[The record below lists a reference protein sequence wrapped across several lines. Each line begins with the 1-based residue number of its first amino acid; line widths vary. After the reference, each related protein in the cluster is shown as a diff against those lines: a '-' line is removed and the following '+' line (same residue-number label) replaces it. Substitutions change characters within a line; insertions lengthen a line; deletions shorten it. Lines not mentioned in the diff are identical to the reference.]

1 MKNHTLKKWF
11 IGFFILFSNHIP
23 LAFAQP
29 FPSEKPITLI
39 VGFSP
44 GSSIDLVA
52 RTFAKSLTV
61 KFKQPV
67 IVENKPGAGGNIA
80 AEFVARTKPDG
91 HTLLIVA
98 NSIAIS
104 PALYP
109 NMNFDVKKDFMPIS
123 YLGIGPVIIK
133 VNKDLKLNSIK
144 ELVAYAKAYPGKLNY
159 GSSGEGGTPHL
170 ASVLFEQTANIKM
183 THIPYKGG
191 GDALAALMGG
201 QIDLLINPLL
211 GDVQSDKII
220 SLAISGNQR
229 SPLAPEVPT
238 FKEAGFDF
246 NIGVYYGVI
255 GPKGINPRVLEQLN
269 QYFNEAISDKDL
281 VEVITNKS
289 GIVMQKM
296 TPSEF
301 GDYLIKD
308 MELWKKVVSKKVS

>member
-1 MKNHTLKKWF
+1 M
-11 IGFFILFSNHIP
+11 
-23 LAFAQP
+23 
-29 FPSEKPITLI
+29 
-39 VGFSP
+39 
-44 GSSIDLVA
+44 
-52 RTFAKSLTV
+52 
-61 KFKQPV
+61 
-67 IVENKPGAGGNIA
+67 
-80 AEFVARTKPDG
+80 
-91 HTLLIVA
+91 
-98 NSIAIS
+98 
-104 PALYP
+104 
-109 NMNFDVKKDFMPIS
+109 
-123 YLGIGPVIIK
+123 
-133 VNKDLKLNSIK
+133 
-144 ELVAYAKAYPGKLNY
+144 
-159 GSSGEGGTPHL
+159 

-255 GPKGINPRVLEQLN
+255 GPKGINPKVLEQLN

-289 GIVMQKM
+289 GIVLQKM

-301 GDYLIKD
+301 GDYLTKD
-308 MELWKKVVSKKVS
+308 IELWKKVVSKKVS